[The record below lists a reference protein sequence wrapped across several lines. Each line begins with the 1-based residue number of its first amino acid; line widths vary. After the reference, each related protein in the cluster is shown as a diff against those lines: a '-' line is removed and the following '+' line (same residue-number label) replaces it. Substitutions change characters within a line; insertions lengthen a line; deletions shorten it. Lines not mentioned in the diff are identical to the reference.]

1 MILAPTLW
9 EWATSSCGNR
19 SQRLS
24 GDLSDAVLEASWEG
38 VPWLHCGRS
47 NDVGDSQV
55 SEHDPETPLG
65 DCYHP
70 FSAEVYRSN
79 KKAGEISALPRFPL
93 SCHQEPGLLW
103 AQLPESLGP

>member
-24 GDLSDAVLEASWEG
+24 GDLSDAVLEVSGEG

-47 NDVGDSQV
+47 NDVGDSQA

-65 DCYHP
+65 DCYHL
-70 FSAEVYRSN
+70 FSAEVCRSN
-79 KKAGEISALPRFPL
+79 SPSCFAQISSKLP
-93 SCHQEPGLLW
+93 PGTW
-103 AQLPESLGP
+103 ASLGTAA